1 MRNLIQFLVNFSSF
15 FIFLGLELLCLILV
29 IHTHTYHKTTA
40 INASNAV
47 TGNVFETYS
56 NWTSYLHLQEVNDS
70 LMQENAR
77 LLQELELSQRDNKVV
92 EEVGCD
98 NTHTPAFTY
107 IQAKV
112 ISNTTR
118 KTSNFMV
125 INRGTEQGVEPNM
138 GIINGSGVVG
148 TVKDVSANFATVMTV
163 LNKDTKIGVRIIG
176 EDYTGSLEW
185 PFEDPETAVVYGIPK
200 HVKIIPGD
208 TLVTSGYS
216 HLFPAG
222 IPAGTIIDASL
233 PPGSNFYEI
242 NVRLAVNFETIR
254 HVYVV
259 NNLFRE
265 ELENLEEPADG
276 L

>member
-15 FIFLGLELLCLILV
+15 FIFLGLELLCLLLV
-29 IHTHTYHKTTA
+29 IRTHTYHKTTA

-56 NWTSYLHLQEVNDS
+56 NWTGYLSLQEVNDS
-70 LMQENAR
+70 LMLENAR
-77 LLQELELSQRDNKVV
+77 LLKQLELSQRDTRVV
-92 EEVGCD
+92 QEVGCD
-98 NTHTPAFTY
+98 NMNVPAFTY
-107 IQAKV
+107 IEAKV
-112 ISNTTR
+112 ISNSTR
-118 KTSNFMV
+118 KTSNYMV
-125 INRGTEQGVEPNM
+125 INRGYEQGIEPNM
-138 GIINGSGVVG
+138 GVINGSGVVG
-148 TVKDVSANFATVMTV
+148 TIKEVSANFATVMSV
-163 LNKDTKIGVRIIG
+163 LNKDTKIGVRITG

-200 HVKIIPGD
+200 HVKIRPGD

-222 IPAGTIIDASL
+222 IAAGTIIDATL

-242 NVRLAVNFETIR
+242 NVKLAVNFETTR
-254 HVYVV
+254 YVYVV
-259 NNLFRE
+259 NNLFSE
-265 ELENLEEPADG
+265 ELEKLEEPTDG